1 MRKPVELNSQI
12 KALREKTLALQERQK
27 AQWGELVLATG
38 ADAMPLEALAGALLA
53 AVKQAGEKPE
63 AVARWAETGEA
74 FFRGDSKPGTR
85 GKGNGVGQTSSATPG
100 HEAPPATGD
109 SPAP

>member
-12 KALREKTLALQERQK
+12 KALREKALALQERQK
-27 AQWGELVLATG
+27 AQLGELVLATG
-38 ADAMPLEALAGALLA
+38 ADALPLEALAGALLA

-63 AVARWAETGEA
+63 AVARWAEAGEA

-85 GKGNGVGQTSSATPG
+85 GKANGAGHTSSATPG
-100 HEAPPATGD
+100 HEAPAAAGD
-109 SPAP
+109 SPAS

>member
-85 GKGNGVGQTSSATPG
+85 GKANGAGHTPSATPG
-100 HEAPPATGD
+100 HETPAATGD
-109 SPAP
+109 SPAS